1 MTPSD
6 RRSAVVQ
13 AFRAPDLE
21 PALTE
26 LLVPEELV
34 QARSACDRLGT
45 VEFVVAVLGMQGVG
59 KSLLLNALAG
69 RRVVAVGE
77 DETTNVVVRIRA
89 AGSEGERLVVRFRDG
104 RTERHA
110 LREDLVR
117 RYTDELEN
125 PGNEAGVEDVTCFL
139 DAPLLQEGIVLADTP
154 GAGSLRAANG
164 QVTQDYLPEVSLGLF
179 VLPTVPT
186 LRKSEVQFLR
196 TTWRHSRD
204 FLYVQNHWHAPAREL
219 ADALATNRRIL
230 TELAQAEGDTRPI
243 VIHAVDVCEALEGAC
258 NDQPER
264 VAASGLPALVEALRA
279 RLAGGAERV
288 HLATNG
294 RVILQTLERAA
305 ATARTRLAGL
315 EVGDN
320 EAGADFAARIAAA
333 REDLAAREAAWADA
347 RARFAERRDAALAHF
362 GRDLATSLGE
372 AHTRLDAHIEARS
385 IDVAR
390 MSDVVS
396 QELSEAARA
405 PLAALDTAWGE
416 ATSTLV
422 TAASTFH
429 DATSEGPQGF
439 RFGNIEGIA
448 LEAVGEGLHHLG
460 KIGFGAAAGAAA
472 WAGGAALVAGEGGAA
487 ALAAAGAAVPGVGWV
502 IAGGA
507 LVAGF
512 FLAREGRKKVQAG
525 MRDAVREAIAQAR
538 RDWTREATL
547 RIERAAER
555 LERNLDAQVRADSAH
570 ARATL
575 DQLVSDH
582 ALDRR
587 SREATRER
595 LVGHEARLAAAART
609 LQGLLRSTVRA

>member
-34 QARSACDRLGT
+34 QARSACDRLRT

-305 ATARTRLAGL
+305 ATAVHAAHGRVGGVVVGGFAIAVELRAHRGLTGRRRLLHRVLHGGVAR
-315 EVGDN
+315 VGAE
-320 EAGADFAARIAAA
+320 EAGVEADEGEAELVVEKGGLPRERGGIDVETGERAARKQAGDGA
-333 REDLAAREAAWADA
+333 
-347 RARFAERRDAALAHF
+347 
-362 GRDLATSLGE
+362 
-372 AHTRLDAHIEARS
+372 LDAEGAGHAR
-385 IDVAR
+385 VAETFVR
-390 MSDVVS
+390 VRDGDLDGLFPLGALYIPETLFVKDKLKPLGV
-396 QELSEAARA
+396 LLA
-405 PLAALDTAWGE
+405 PLEGDRHGDTRDSASDRSPWLVRSCAAP
-416 ATSTLV
+416 TL
-422 TAASTFH
+422 
-429 DATSEGPQGF
+429 F
-439 RFGNIEGIA
+439 RRR
-448 LEAVGEGLHHLG
+448 
-460 KIGFGAAAGAAA
+460 GAAA
-472 WAGGAALVAGEGGAA
+472 
-487 ALAAAGAAVPGVGWV
+487 
-502 IAGGA
+502 
-507 LVAGF
+507 
-512 FLAREGRKKVQAG
+512 
-525 MRDAVREAIAQAR
+525 
-538 RDWTREATL
+538 
-547 RIERAAER
+547 
-555 LERNLDAQVRADSAH
+555 
-570 ARATL
+570 
-575 DQLVSDH
+575 
-582 ALDRR
+582 
-587 SREATRER
+587 
-595 LVGHEARLAAAART
+595 
-609 LQGLLRSTVRA
+609 